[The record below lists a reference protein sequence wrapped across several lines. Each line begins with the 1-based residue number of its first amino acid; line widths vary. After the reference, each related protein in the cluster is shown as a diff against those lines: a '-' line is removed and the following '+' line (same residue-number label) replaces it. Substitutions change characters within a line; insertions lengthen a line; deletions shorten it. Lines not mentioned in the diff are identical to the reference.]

1 LNKKYVSFFAACLAI
16 LLASW
21 LCYF

>member
-16 LLASW
+16 
-21 LCYF
+21 C